1 MEEIRARAVTKL
13 KELKEI
19 KPKQYTA
26 MELHRRRPLLERVQR
41 QEQRR
46 HHRRIQER
54 KVKLKKDITRI
65 DAYLSSVRSQR
76 EYFERQPKNG
86 EIGLNIMQ
94 SAPVVL
100 PAPVIVFG
108 KKPMLKKTRL
118 RRYKRGR
125 R

>member
-1 MEEIRARAVTKL
+1 MEEIRAKAVTKL
-13 KELKEI
+13 GELQKI
-19 KPKQYTA
+19 KRRNYTA
-26 MELHRRRPLLERVQR
+26 MELHQKRPLLERVQR

-118 RRYKRGR
+118 ERYKRGR

>member
-13 KELKEI
+13 GELKEI

-26 MELHRRRPLLERVQR
+26 MELHRRRPLLSRVR
-41 QEQRR
+41 RKEQRR
-46 HHRRIQER
+46 FQQEVQER

-118 RRYKRGR
+118 ERYKRGR